1 MVSKNTN
8 IKAKITG
15 IPVLA
20 LVTIVLMVLKLTG
33 VVSWSWWAVTAPIWV
48 PLAIAIIV
56 ILVVL
61 IPPLITTLCKKK
73 QEKLKDMM

>member
-73 QEKLKDMM
+73 

>member
-8 IKAKITG
+8 IKEKITG

-20 LVTIVLMVLKLTG
+20 LVTIVFMVLKLTG
-33 VVSWSWWAVTAPIWV
+33 VVSWSWWAATAPIWA
-48 PLAIAIIV
+48 PLAIAIII

-61 IPPLITTLCKKK
+61 IPPLITILCKKK
-73 QEKLKDMM
+73 